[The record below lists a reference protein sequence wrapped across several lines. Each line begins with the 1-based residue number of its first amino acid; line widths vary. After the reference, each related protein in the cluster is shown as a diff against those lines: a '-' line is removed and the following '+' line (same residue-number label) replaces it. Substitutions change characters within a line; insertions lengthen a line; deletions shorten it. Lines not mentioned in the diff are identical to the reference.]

1 MMMESIRQEQQLWD
15 LFVMKDEYGRR
26 VYNKQYSPRRGDA
39 FDPCVSKC
47 LVKSYPD
54 IRYPGDKPFAVC
66 LTHDVDDV
74 YPPLQHTL
82 LSVAHYMKRLDHKKT
97 RDWLFWKSE
106 GKQHSPYWNF
116 RKLMQIEERLGVRS
130 SFYFLATDRDVRR
143 FRYNIEDLSEV
154 LGEMADNGWEVGLHG
169 GYYAFD
175 DPDEIKREKTRLENA
190 LGSPIIGYRNHYLQ
204 FKVPDTWRYLADAGF
219 KYDTTIGYGD
229 MIGFRNGMC
238 HPYRPYDLH
247 TGKEIDIMEIP
258 LAIMDGALF
267 DHAHT
272 YDEALH
278 SALRL
283 VDTTAKYH
291 GVITLLWHNS
301 MFSAPFREHWAKLYV
316 KLLEYCKAKNAWMT
330 TGEEIWKWSKD
341 H

>member
-1 MMMESIRQEQQLWD
+1 MPAASD
-15 LFVMKDEYGRR
+15 
-26 VYNKQYSPRRGDA
+26 
-39 FDPCVSKC
+39 
-47 LVKSYPD
+47 
-54 IRYPGDKPFAVC
+54 
-66 LTHDVDDV
+66 
-74 YPPLQHTL
+74 
-82 LSVAHYMKRLDHKKT
+82 
-97 RDWLFWKSE
+97 
-106 GKQHSPYWNF
+106 PYWNF